1 MEQSKFVDRFTMFAA
16 KLGNQ
21 VHLRSLRD
29 AFSALMPMFI
39 LAGLAVL
46 INSVILPNILQGDQ
60 LNTAQFW
67 GRMITNGTLNISS
80 ILITPMI
87 AFYLARNKGFQNP
100 ISAIVVGLSVLVVM
114 LPFYVT
120 VTPVGADE
128 AVKLSGV
135 IDFNSVGNKAM
146 FGGIIIGLLATE
158 AFIFF
163 SNIKF
168 LQIELKGDIP
178 PAVAQSF
185 FVMIPVMLVM
195 SLFGLVSLG
204 LFYYFDTNL
213 LDLITKFIQEPL
225 RNVNTSIWG
234 VIVIYSLGNFLF
246 TIGIHQAVIN
256 SSILMPFAMI
266 NMNENMMA
274 LEQGLEIPHIITNT
288 FIPTFGMIGGTG
300 STISLII
307 ATMIFGRHQS
317 TKSIAKLGAAPGLF
331 NINEPIIFGY
341 PIVFNIPLMI
351 PFVLLPTLGVVFA
364 YVLTSIGWLSKTIVM
379 IPWTTPPLLSGYLAT
394 GGDWRAVVVQF
405 IIIVFGVFLYLPFM
419 KLSEKTSEKL
429 SELEATE

>member
-87 AFYLARNKGFQNP
+87 DFYLARNKGFQNP

-146 FGGIIIGLLATE
+146 FGGIIIGLFATE

-168 LQIELKGDIP
+168 LQIELKG
-178 PAVAQSF
+178 
-185 FVMIPVMLVM
+185 
-195 SLFGLVSLG
+195 
-204 LFYYFDTNL
+204 
-213 LDLITKFIQEPL
+213 
-225 RNVNTSIWG
+225 
-234 VIVIYSLGNFLF
+234 
-246 TIGIHQAVIN
+246 
-256 SSILMPFAMI
+256 
-266 NMNENMMA
+266 
-274 LEQGLEIPHIITNT
+274 
-288 FIPTFGMIGGTG
+288 
-300 STISLII
+300 
-307 ATMIFGRHQS
+307 
-317 TKSIAKLGAAPGLF
+317 
-331 NINEPIIFGY
+331 
-341 PIVFNIPLMI
+341 
-351 PFVLLPTLGVVFA
+351 
-364 YVLTSIGWLSKTIVM
+364 
-379 IPWTTPPLLSGYLAT
+379 
-394 GGDWRAVVVQF
+394 
-405 IIIVFGVFLYLPFM
+405 
-419 KLSEKTSEKL
+419 
-429 SELEATE
+429 